1 MSNQIELENPDLKQ
15 QINFIGILDETNG
28 ATNDFHHWKIR
39 RNNFWIFMV
48 VWFILLWDICKVESE
63 KIVYLLNDTDNES
76 SKFAARKLYVIDDNR
91 EFGEGNENYS
101 SIKLETNVIK
111 SSLCDYSVAYIL
123 LSGHVTAT
131 DGDANTKV
139 AFENWAPFTKWWTH
153 WYCWNS
159 WYYNTYVH
167 FDWIL
172 WWLFR
177 YIWKFMAI

>member
-1 MSNQIELENPDLKQ
+1 M
-15 QINFIGILDETNG
+15 
-28 ATNDFHHWKIR
+28 
-39 RNNFWIFMV
+39 
-48 VWFILLWDICKVESE
+48 ESQ

-139 AFENWAPFTKWWTH
+139 AFKN
-153 WYCWNS
+153 
-159 WYYNTYVH
+159 
-167 FDWIL
+167 
-172 WWLFR
+172 
-177 YIWKFMAI
+177 